1 MIRRLINPLLDR
13 WDWADGLGNFYKTVD
28 GVILRPRILRD
39 FLHGTWLGH
48 PLHPLLTDVP
58 IGALTVALILDL
70 LGIVD
75 GANWATLI
83 GFAGLIAA
91 AFAGF
96 ADYQYTEGK
105 SHRYGAIHAS
115 FMLLAI
121 AFYLFSLAVRYGY
134 TAGTAYHATV
144 TAALGYAML
153 SLGAYIGGELVFTL
167 GNQVDRHAWRGG
179 GEKWTPIEAPELAEG
194 TPTKVKAGAQT
205 LVLVRTGDTIQALH
219 DTCSHRGCSLADGKL
234 VGNAVECPCHGS
246 QFDLASGHVVHGPA
260 VADQPRYEVRRID
273 GKLEVRRTTPASG

>member
-1 MIRRLINPLLDR
+1 MIRRLIDPLLDR
-13 WDWADGLGNFYKTVD
+13 WDWADGLGKFYKAVD
-28 GVILRPRILRD
+28 GVILRPRIFRD

-96 ADYQYTEGK
+96 ADYQYTEGR

-144 TAALGYAML
+144 TAALGYAMIVF
-153 SLGAYIGGELVFTL
+153 GAYIGGELVFTL
-167 GNQVDRHAWRGG
+167 GSQVDRHAWRGG
-179 GEKWTPIEAPELAEG
+179 GEKWTPVEAGELAEG

-205 LVLVRTGDTIQALH
+205 LVLVRTGDTIHALH
-219 DTCSHRGCSLADGKL
+219 DTCSHLGCSLAGGKV
-234 VGNAVECPCHGS
+234 VGKAIECPCHGS
-246 QFDLASGHVVHGPA
+246 QFDLANGHVIHGPA
-260 VADQPRYEVRRID
+260 VADQPHYEVRRTD
-273 GKLEVRRTTPASG
+273 GKLEVRRATSASG

>member
-13 WDWADGLGNFYKTVD
+13 WEWADGLGRFYKAVD
-28 GVILRPRILRD
+28 SVILRPRALRD

-48 PLHPLLTDVP
+48 PLHPVLTDLP
-58 IGALTVALILDL
+58 IGALTVAIVLDL

-75 GANWATLI
+75 GANWATLL

-121 AFYLFSLAVRYGY
+121 AFYVISLAVRYGY
-134 TAGTAYHATV
+134 TAGTAYHATL
-144 TAALGYAML
+144 TAALGYAMIV
-153 SLGAYIGGELVFTL
+153 LGAYVGGDLVFSL
-167 GNQVDRHAWRGG
+167 GNQVDRHAWRSGG
-179 GEKWTPIEAPELAEG
+179 AKWTVVEPADLAEG
-194 TPTKVKAGAQT
+194 VPTKGKAGGQT
-205 LVLVRTGDTIQALH
+205 LLLVRTGETVHALQDACAH
-219 DTCSHRGCSLADGKL
+219 LGCSLAEGKI

-246 QFDLASGHVVHGPA
+246 QFDLVNGRVIHGPA
-260 VADQPRYEVRRID
+260 VYDQPRYEVRRTE
-273 GKLEVRRTTPASG
+273 GKLEVRKASGG

>member
-1 MIRRLINPLLDR
+1 MIRRLINPVLDK
-13 WDWADGLGNFYKTVD
+13 WDWADGLGKFYKAVD
-28 GVILRPRILRD
+28 GVILRPRVLRD

-83 GFAGLIAA
+83 GFVGLIAA

-96 ADYQYTEGK
+96 ADYQYTEGR
-105 SHRYGAIHAS
+105 SHKYGAIHAS
-115 FMLLAI
+115 FMLLAL

-144 TAALGYAML
+144 TAALGYLMIV
-153 SLGAYIGGELVFTL
+153 LGAYIGGDLVFTL
-167 GNQVDRHAWRGG
+167 ANQVDRHAWRGDG
-179 GEKWTPIEAPELAEG
+179 GKWTPVETGELAPG

-205 LVLVRTGDTIQALH
+205 LVLVRTGDTIHALH
-219 DTCSHRGCSLADGKL
+219 DTCAHQGCSLASGKV
-234 VGNAVECPCHGS
+234 VGNAIECPCHGS
-246 QFDLASGHVVHGPA
+246 QFDLATGHVIHGPA
-260 VADQPRYEVRRID
+260 VYDQPRYLVRRNEGRIEVRR
-273 GKLEVRRTTPASG
+273 V

>member
-13 WDWADGLGNFYKTVD
+13 WDWADGLGKFYKTVF
-28 GVILRPRILRD
+28 GAILRPRLLRD

-48 PLHPLLTDVP
+48 ALHPVLTDVP

-70 LGIVD
+70 LGSVD

-96 ADYQYTEGK
+96 ADYEYTEGK

-115 FMLLAI
+115 FMLLAT

-134 TAGTAYHATV
+134 TAGTAYHATI
-144 TAALGYAML
+144 TAALGYAMIV
-153 SLGAYIGGELVFTL
+153 LGAYIGGDLVFSL
-167 GNQVDRHAWRGG
+167 ANQVDRHAWRGG
-179 GEKWTPIEAPELAEG
+179 GDTWTAVEAGELPEGA
-194 TPTKVKAGAQT
+194 PTKVKAGAQT
-205 LVLVRTGDTIQALH
+205 LVLVRTGDTIHALH
-219 DTCSHRGCSLADGKL
+219 DVCAHQGCSLAAGKV
-234 VGNAVECPCHGS
+234 VGGVIECPCHGS
-246 QFDLASGHVVHGPA
+246 QFDLANGHVIHGPA
-260 VADQPRYEVRRID
+260 VYDQPRYEVRRTD
-273 GKLEVRRTTPASG
+273 GKLEVRRV

>member
-1 MIRRLINPLLDR
+1 MIRRLIDPLLDR
-13 WDWADGLGNFYKTVD
+13 WDWADGLGRFYKAVD
-28 GVILRPRILRD
+28 GVLLRPRVLRD

-48 PLHPLLTDVP
+48 PLHPVLTDLP

-75 GANWATLI
+75 GANWATLL

-105 SHRYGAIHAS
+105 SHRHGAIHAS

-121 AFYLFSLAVRYGY
+121 AFYLMSLAVRYGF
-134 TAGTAYHATV
+134 TAGTAFHATL
-144 TAALGYAML
+144 TAALGYGLMA
-153 SLGAYIGGELVFTL
+153 LGSYIGGDLVFTF

-179 GEKWTPIEAPELAEG
+179 GATWTPVETGELAEG
-194 TPTKVKAGAQT
+194 VPTRAKAGTQA
-205 LVLVRTGDTIQALH
+205 LVLVRTGEEIHALH
-219 DTCSHRGCSLADGKL
+219 DVCSHLGCSLAQGKV
-234 VGNAVECPCHGS
+234 VGKAIECSCHGS
-246 QFDLASGHVVHGPA
+246 QFDLANGHVIHGPA
-260 VADQPRYEVRRID
+260 VSDQPRYEVRRND
-273 GKLEVRRTTPASG
+273 GRLEVRKANGG